1 MFRKVAWLGIL
12 AFALPLAAFANEIG
26 LVNAGGVVIGNA
38 GGLALAGSTLIKYGT
53 AVGTNLGSLT
63 FTTGAFTS
71 GDIQNGGTLAPGGNF
86 VITGNGTN
94 GVPNGVIFNG
104 TFSGPLTWSLITLK
118 DGTNQYTLTGALV
131 AMNGE
136 VGATVQLTVN
146 TGTSLFSGSAQL
158 ASGDTFLNITV
169 PEPGTLSLL
178 GTGLIGVAGYIRR
191 KRGASHLQEK
201 VKM

>member
-104 TFSGPLTWSLITLK
+104 TFSGPVTWSLITLK

-136 VGATVQLTVN
+136 VGATAQLTVN
-146 TGTSLFSGSAQL
+146 TGASLFSGSAQL

-178 GTGLIGVAGYIRR
+178 GTGLIGVAGYVRR
-191 KRGASHLQEK
+191 SAERLTCKRK
-201 VKM
+201 

>member
-12 AFALPLAAFANEIG
+12 AFALPVAAFANAIS
-26 LVNAGGVVIGNA
+26 LVNAGGVVLGNA
-38 GGLALAGSTLIKYGT
+38 GGLALTGSTLIEYGT
-53 AVGTNLGSLT
+53 AVGTDLGSLT

-104 TFSGPLTWSLITLK
+104 TFSGPVTWSLITLK
-118 DGTNQYTLTGALV
+118 DGTHHYTLSGALV
-131 AMNGE
+131 ATSGE
-136 VGATVQLTVN
+136 VGATAQLTVN
-146 TGTSLFSGSAQL
+146 TGTSLFTGSAQL
-158 ASGDTFLNITV
+158 ASGDTLLNITV
-169 PEPGTLSLL
+169 PEPGTLGLL

-191 KRGASHLQEK
+191 KRRASHL
-201 VKM
+201 